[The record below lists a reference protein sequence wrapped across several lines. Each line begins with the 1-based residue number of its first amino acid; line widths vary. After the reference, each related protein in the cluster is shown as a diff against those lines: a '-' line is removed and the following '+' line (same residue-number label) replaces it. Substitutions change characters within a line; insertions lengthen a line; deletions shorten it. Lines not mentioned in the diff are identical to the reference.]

1 MSRFIIIKKNIVLSY
16 IISFLILFVVVL
28 STYFFLTDTNS
39 ITVFTP
45 ITSSN
50 HADFDLDGDGEKDKI
65 DISKE
70 NNNYILN
77 IKSKDK
83 TYQLI
88 NKDGSNLLGDS
99 LIKWPIKVNIM
110 DLSRN
115 NIPEII
121 VQLSKDNLPINYV
134 FSWDGSKF
142 INTFISNDNIIGM
155 LDSNNNKTPKL
166 LSLSSSKG
174 DESTKGFIFLGNNLK
189 DISFSKPKISGLSSI
204 QAFIDTIEAPYELA
218 EAPNIF
224 TPNIDSTE
232 LSILWGLDKD
242 NTRYTFQNGYF
253 TDFKWDSNGNILGVN
268 WALSFESIKNSNDS
282 SPAKELL
289 FYLSVEDDG
298 YGSLKISSIKKA

>member
-50 HADFDLDGDGEKDKI
+50 HSDFDLDGDGEKDKI

-88 NKDGSNLLGDS
+88 NKDGSTLLGDS